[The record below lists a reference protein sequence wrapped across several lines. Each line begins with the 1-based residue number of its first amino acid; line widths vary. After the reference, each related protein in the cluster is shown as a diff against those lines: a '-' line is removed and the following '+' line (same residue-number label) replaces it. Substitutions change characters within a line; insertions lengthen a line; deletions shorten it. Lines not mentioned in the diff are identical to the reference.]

1 MTISAFSKNKAI
13 LISNKIRQK
22 AIQIS
27 KTFDEAH
34 LKHSKML
41 SKPVVLIYSDSW
53 EPFLFVIKTIASAS
67 KKDIWKFINPL
78 LNAKLILLTL
88 AKLLIATS
96 IVAKKTILVELIA
109 DKRETYKLLY

>member
-1 MTISAFSKNKAI
+1 MTISAFGKNKAI
-13 LISNKIRQK
+13 LIGSKIRQK

-34 LKHSKML
+34 LKHRKML
-41 SKPVVLIYSDSW
+41 FKPVVLVYSNSW
-53 EPFLFVIKTIASAS
+53 EPYLFIIKTIAFAG

-88 AKLLIATS
+88 AELLIATFV
-96 IVAKKTILVELIA
+96 VAKKTILVELIA